1 MESGSLF
8 TEYGIQI
15 LPRQN
20 NKIQLNIF
28 WEVTPV
34 PIYQESY
41 RNFLF
46 YFPLFSL
53 ERIGKLTMNILL
65 STDRILNKEEAVYE

>member
-15 LPRQN
+15 LLRQN

-28 WEVTPV
+28 WEVTPAQ
-34 PIYQESY
+34 IYRELY
-41 RNFLF
+41 RDFLF
-46 YFPLFSL
+46 YHPLFSL
-53 ERIGKLTMNILL
+53 ERMGKFNAE
-65 STDRILNKEEAVYE
+65 N